1 MEGVER
7 YWESETT
14 SQELEDVFEFMVN
27 GIHQTQILN
36 IMRDIN
42 EQLHKQ
48 NPGKAQKI
56 ATLAYDDMSVNVLS
70 LEKRIN
76 RILTQLRNN
85 I

>member
-1 MEGVER
+1 KD
-7 YWESETT
+7 
-14 SQELEDVFEFMVN
+14 LEEVFDYLVN

-36 IMRDIN
+36 VMRDIN
-42 EQLHKQ
+42 AQLHKQ

-56 ATLAYDDMSVNVLS
+56 ANLAYDDMSVNVLA

-76 RILTQLRNN
+76 RVLHTLRNN